1 MFILSFFL
9 CYTIICNAAAPEPH
23 DAKSD
28 KTRMRILEQR
38 ITTLEHVCADLFT
51 LLQNSQQSEK
61 KLSNEVHILSENHKN
76 LSNQWL
82 DKYKKIKKKITLLK
96 TDLRE
101 TKRGMLLHNQQ
112 CDDILENIEGQA
124 QEMIDTLR
132 ASKTELRNSF

>member
-9 CYTIICNAAAPEPH
+9 CYAIISNAAAPDELNAIP
-23 DAKSD
+23 SD
-28 KTRMRILEQR
+28 NTQILEQR
-38 ITTLEHVCADLFT
+38 ITILERVCTDLFT
-51 LLQNSQQSEK
+51 LLKDKQQSEK